1 MSVNDTLK
9 LSAALSL
16 ISKSSY
22 FKKNAKI
29 DPTSLILISLSSER
43 KCKATS
49 ISDLGYKVKAY
60 FPYTL
65 HLYIIASPSSY
76 INIKTL
82 PFSSVKLGRGSCA
95 ACAAPNNTA
104 SILY

>member
-22 FKKNAKI
+22 FKENAKI
-29 DPTSLILISLSSER
+29 APTSLILISLSSER
-43 KCKATS
+43 KCKVTS

-76 INIKTL
+76 IKTL
-82 PFSSVKLGRGSCA
+82 PFSSFKLGRGS
-95 ACAAPNNTA
+95 CAAPNNTA